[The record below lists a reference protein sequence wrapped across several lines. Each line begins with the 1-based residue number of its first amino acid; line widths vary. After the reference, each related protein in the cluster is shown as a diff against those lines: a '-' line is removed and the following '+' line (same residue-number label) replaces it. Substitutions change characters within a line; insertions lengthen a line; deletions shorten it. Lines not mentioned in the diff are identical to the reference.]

1 MFISQPYF
9 LGGDYMQLTKEFL
22 IGDIWDYEI
31 DRIDILEQLSQLN
44 LFIVIDLLMIGNK
57 CDEAEAESL
66 FNKYLETMTFEQIVE
81 ELTFEVIGAKPN
93 DNKDDNVEVK
103 QSTFS
108 DILWS
113 FFNELQAVDKNLS
126 ISEFRSMSTK
136 NMYKYAE
143 GVKER
148 YINDMNKEF
157 EKMYMD
163 KVMLAKSMNGDLKE
177 CPRLDADGSLH
188 KDSLQDKLK
197 KLKFGGR

>member
-1 MFISQPYF
+1 
-9 LGGDYMQLTKEFL
+9 MQLTKEFL

-31 DRIDILEQLSQLN
+31 DGIDILEQLSQLN

-66 FNKYLETMTFEQIVE
+66 FNKYLETITFEQIVE
-81 ELTFEVIGAKPN
+81 ELAFEVIGAKPN

>member
-1 MFISQPYF
+1 
-9 LGGDYMQLTKEFL
+9 MQLTKEFL

-31 DRIDILEQLSQLN
+31 DGIDILEQLSQLN

-66 FNKYLETMTFEQIVE
+66 FNKYLETLTFEQIVE
-81 ELTFEVIGAKPN
+81 ELAFEVIGAKPN

>member
-1 MFISQPYF
+1 
-9 LGGDYMQLTKEFL
+9 MQLTKEFL

-31 DRIDILEQLSQLN
+31 NGIDILVELSQLN

-57 CDEAEAESL
+57 CDEAEAESI
-66 FNKYLETMTFEQIVE
+66 FNKYLETMTLEQIIE
-81 ELTFEVIGAKPN
+81 ELSFEVIGSKPN
-93 DNKDDNVEVK
+93 DNQDDNLEIK
-103 QSTFS
+103 QLTFS
-108 DILWS
+108 DILWK

-148 YINDMNKEF
+148 YINDMNKEL
-157 EKMYMD
+157 EKMFMD
-163 KVMLAKSMNGDLKE
+163 KVMLGQSMSGKLKE

-188 KDSLQDKLK
+188 KETLQEKLM
-197 KLKFGGR
+197 KLRAGGN